1 MSYDLID
8 IFPDL
13 NKFISSAIDATNF
26 SNERIEH
33 IKNKNI
39 HHTDIRDVLLPINT
53 ILKLLLPD
61 RVIPSNPGR
70 VELEWMFED
79 YRLRVEIVPNKER
92 YNFKIVPLNINYRGE
107 YGVLNNSNEL
117 IIFLFKHIIGVEEV
131 ERIERGR
138 KKPLCVTRAKDL
150 PML

>member
-1 MSYDLID
+1 MNYDSSQ
-8 IFPDL
+8 IFPKL
-13 NKFISSAIDATNF
+13 ENFISSAIDATNF

-53 ILKLLLPD
+53 ILNILLPD

-70 VELEWMFED
+70 VELEWIFEG
-79 YRLRVEIVPNKER
+79 YRLRVEIVPKRER
-92 YNFKIVPLNINYRGE
+92 YNFKILPKINSNMRGE
-107 YGVLNNSNEL
+107 LGSIVSTNEL
-117 IIFLFKHIIGVEEV
+117 IIFLLKHIIGIEEL
-131 ERIERGR
+131 ERLQRD
-138 KKPLCVTRAKDL
+138 KKKLCIQRAKEL